1 MDWLFSNYENIFA
14 IIGAIVSVAS
24 MIVALT
30 PSTSDDAFVGKVVAF
45 LEKFSVFNKKTKL

>member
-1 MDWLFSNYENIFA
+1 MNWILENYQAVFA

-30 PSTSDDAFVGKVVAF
+30 PSQKDDALIGKIIAVLDKLSIVA
-45 LEKFSVFNKKTKL
+45 KK